1 MRGHVRERGK
11 GNWYAVLSVRDPAT
25 GKRKVQFRSLA
36 GCKSKREAQSEC
48 ARLITEINS
57 GSYVGTSK
65 ATLRQWIEHWISIG
79 CPGSKRRKEVGQRSI
94 ERYAELLRCH
104 VLPTLGE
111 RPLQQLR
118 STQVD
123 TLYVT
128 LADKISPRTALHV
141 HSVLNACLGTAT
153 RTRQIARNP
162 MRHVVKVPSPG
173 EPDHGIALDQDEL
186 RKLLEGF
193 KGLSLFPIV
202 AVAAFTGA
210 RRGEVLALRW
220 EDFDAEAKTL
230 HIERSVDDT
239 DKHGLRIKGPKTERG
254 KRTITIDDDLIA
266 LLVAERERH
275 LRIVAGVPDGVSV
288 DLSLVKLPTGALIF
302 PSPGADLTKLRHPR
316 AITKEFAQ
324 RAKRLGFPNLRFH
337 DLRGTHETLLLDAGV
352 PVHTVAA
359 RCGHDPA
366 VMLRSYA
373 KRTRKADISAA
384 AVIGAIS
391 KGTLGV

>member
-11 GNWYAVLSVRDPAT
+11 GNWYAVLSTRDPAT
-25 GKRKVQFRSLA
+25 GKRKVQFRSLP

-254 KRTITIDDDLIA
+254 KRTITVLRQAHPQGGHI
-266 LLVAERERH
+266 RGGRH
-275 LRIVAGVPDGVSV
+275 RSDI
-288 DLSLVKLPTGALIF
+288 
-302 PSPGADLTKLRHPR
+302 
-316 AITKEFAQ
+316 Q
-324 RAKRLGFPNLRFH
+324 
-337 DLRGTHETLLLDAGV
+337 
-352 PVHTVAA
+352 
-359 RCGHDPA
+359 GHD
-366 VMLRSYA
+366 R
-373 KRTRKADISAA
+373 RITR
-384 AVIGAIS
+384 
-391 KGTLGV
+391 TLGEQIR

>member
-1 MRGHVRERGK
+1 MLAPVRPRY
-11 GNWYAVLSVRDPAT
+11 N
-25 GKRKVQFRSLA
+25 
-36 GCKSKREAQSEC
+36 
-48 ARLITEINS
+48 N
-57 GSYVGTSK
+57 GS
-65 ATLRQWIEHWISIG
+65 SIG
-79 CPGSKRRKEVGQRSI
+79 FPLDVRAASDAGKSVNAQLSDMPNC
-94 ERYAELLRCH
+94 CDNH

-118 STQVD
+118 STEID

-153 RTRQIARNP
+153 RTQQIARNP

-173 EPDHGIALDQDEL
+173 EPDHGIALDQKEL
-186 RKLLEGF
+186 RKLLEGV

-210 RRGEVLALRW
+210 RRGEILALRW
-220 EDFDAEAKTL
+220 EDFDTEAKIL
-230 HIERSVDDT
+230 RIERSVDDT

-266 LLVAERERH
+266 LLVAEREWH
-275 LRIVAGVPDGVSV
+275 LRTVAGVPDGVSV
-288 DLSLVKLPTGALIF
+288 DLSLVKLPAGALMF

-359 RCGHDPA
+359 RCGHEPA

-384 AVIGAIS
+384 AVLGAIS
-391 KGTLGV
+391 KGTLV

>member
-11 GNWYAVLSVRDPAT
+11 GRWYAVLSVRDPAT
-25 GKRKVQFRSLA
+25 GKRKVQFRSLPN
-36 GCKSKREAQSEC
+36 CKTKREAQTAC
-48 ARLITEINS
+48 AGLIAETDS

-65 ATLRQWIEHWISIG
+65 ATLRQWVEHWISIG

-94 ERYAELLRCH
+94 ERYAELVRCH

-118 STQVD
+118 STEID
-123 TLYVT
+123 KLYVT
-128 LADKISPRTALHV
+128 LADKTSPRTALHV
-141 HSVLNACLGTAT
+141 HSVLNACLGTAA

-162 MRHVVKVPSPG
+162 MRQLVKVPSPS
-173 EPDHGIALDQDEL
+173 EPDHGVSLDQDEL

-210 RRGEVLALRW
+210 KRGEILALQW
-220 EDFDAEAKTL
+220 ADLDINDKTL
-230 HIERSVDDT
+230 RIERAIDDT

-254 KRTITIDDDLIA
+254 KRTIMIDDDLIA
-266 LLVAERERH
+266 LLLTERERH
-275 LRIVAGVPDGVSV
+275 LRIVAGVLDGSAV
-288 DLSLVKLPTGALIF
+288 DLSLVRLPPGALIF
-302 PSPGADLTKLRHPR
+302 PSPGADLTRPRHPR
-316 AITKEFAQ
+316 AVTKEFVQ
-324 RAKRLGFPNLRFH
+324 RARRLGFLGLRFH
-337 DLRGTHETLLLDAGV
+337 DLRGTHETLLLDQGV
-352 PVHTVAA
+352 PVHVVAA

-391 KGTLGV
+391 KSALGV